1 MATRTARPAV
11 ELAPQARARPS
22 APTRYGVIGVGV
34 VTAVSRPGARH
45 EGQTRDSRS
54 AIAPVR
60 HLAYTAAHATAKVLC
75 RALADAAA
83 LGLLAPPR
91 DDERR

>member
-1 MATRTARPAV
+1 MR
-11 ELAPQARARPS
+11 
-22 APTRYGVIGVGV
+22 
-34 VTAVSRPGARH
+34 
-45 EGQTRDSRS
+45 GQTRDPRS

-60 HLAYTAAHATAKVLC
+60 HLAYTAAHATASVLC